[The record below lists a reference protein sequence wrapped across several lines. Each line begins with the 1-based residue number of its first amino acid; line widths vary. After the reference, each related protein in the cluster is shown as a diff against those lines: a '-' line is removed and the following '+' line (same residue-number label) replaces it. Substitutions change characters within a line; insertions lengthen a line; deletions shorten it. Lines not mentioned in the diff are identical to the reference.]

1 MVKLGDRF
9 VLGYKKGLSVDYVS
23 FGIRMDKVS
32 LGKKKSYLGYKI
44 ISKLPKVPHCSS
56 AR

>member
-32 LGKKKSYLGYKI
+32 LDKKN
-44 ISKLPKVPHCSS
+44 PT
-56 AR
+56 

>member
-32 LGKKKSYLGYKI
+32 QGKKI
-44 ISKLPKVPHCSS
+44 LPRLQDYIQTSES
-56 AR
+56 ATL